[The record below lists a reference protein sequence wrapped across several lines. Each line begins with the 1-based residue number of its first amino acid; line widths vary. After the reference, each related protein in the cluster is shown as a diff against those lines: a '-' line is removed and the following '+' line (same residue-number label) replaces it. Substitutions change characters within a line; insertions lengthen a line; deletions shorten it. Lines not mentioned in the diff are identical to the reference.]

1 MRKVLFLL
9 ILSFFIL
16 VAEAQNFTRPG
27 DWKKFRK
34 EIFITAGTANFLG
47 DLGGRN
53 QIGKDYSPAD
63 LNLSVTKT
71 AFGLGYR
78 YKVAQWCNLVA
89 KFNYAIVKGD
99 DALTQEPFR
108 NNRNL
113 NFKSNIF
120 ELAGRVEIGYSTSK
134 SGNRYGIKRTL
145 NRRMKSNSHSFYIF
159 AGVGGFYYNP
169 KGRMANGRYVKLM
182 PLHTEGQG
190 LAGGPKKYTNYS
202 VCIPLGFFYK
212 YTINKQW
219 SVGLEFAWRKT
230 FTDYIDDVGT
240 SYYDSTALAT
250 NFGPLSAIMA
260 DPNKHIISG
269 ATQPDAAGVAAQRGD
284 RQKDSYVTL
293 ELTVGYIFKAKRKR
307 ARLRSKF

>member
-1 MRKVLFLL
+1 MRKVLLL
-9 ILSFFIL
+9 LTLCFFTLIT
-16 VAEAQNFTRPG
+16 EAQNFTRPG

-34 EIFITAGTANFLG
+34 EIFITGGTSNFLG
-47 DLGGRN
+47 DLGGRD
-53 QIGKDYSPAD
+53 QVGKDYSPVD
-63 LNLSVTKT
+63 LDFPVTKS

-78 YKVAQWCNLVA
+78 YKLATWVNLTA
-89 KFNYAIVKGD
+89 KFNYLIVKGD
-99 DALTQEPFR
+99 DALTQEQFR

-120 ELAGRVEIGYSTSK
+120 ELAGRVEIGYQSSK

-145 NRRMKSNSHSFYIF
+145 NRRMKSNSHSFFVF

-169 KGRMANGRYVKLM
+169 KGRTANGKYVALR

-190 LAGGPKKYTNYS
+190 LPGGPKQYSNYS
-202 VCIPLGFFYK
+202 ICIPLGAFYK

-219 SVGLEFAWRKT
+219 SVGLEISWRKT

-240 SYYDSTALAT
+240 SYYDSTALA
-250 NFGPLSAIMA
+250 NNYGPLSAVMA
-260 DPNKHIISG
+260 DPNKGLIYG
-269 ATQPDAAGVAAQRGD
+269 ATSPDGYGVAAQRGD

-293 ELTVGYIFKAKRKR
+293 ELTVGYIFKEKRKR